1 MVRFT
6 DDINFKSYLRKGY
19 LYMPKSP
26 IQVATIILAGGQGT
40 RLHPLTVNHSKPA
53 VSYGGRYRLIDIPI
67 SNSINSDFRQIF
79 VIAQYL
85 SAELQHHISQTY
97 QFDHFN
103 PGSVDVLTPQEN
115 ATGERQWFTGT
126 ADAVRKNLSTI
137 LKSTADYFLILSGDQ
152 LYNINFQSMVQ
163 CAVDNDADL
172 TIASLPINNK
182 DAKRMGLLQIDK
194 TGKVVDFVEKP
205 QEESILESFKLPPSF
220 FEKWELKTS
229 KKPSY
234 LGSMGIYV
242 FKRETLISLLT
253 TDPRDDFGFHLISTA
268 VKKGKTH
275 AFLYNGYWEDIGT
288 VASYYEANLMLTQ
301 SKEGL
306 NTYDET
312 NPIYT
317 RATYLPGP
325 KIESTHISQSIIC
338 EGSLIE
344 AQEITHS
351 IIGLRSY
358 IKKGTIIR
366 DTVMM
371 GNHHYMP
378 PLHEGKPMKIEYGI
392 GENCLIERSII
403 DEHVRIGNNV
413 KLINEKKLDR
423 YEGNGIYIRDGIIIV
438 TAGTHLP
445 DGFIL

>member
-1 MVRFT
+1 
-6 DDINFKSYLRKGY
+6 
-19 LYMPKSP
+19 MPKSP
-26 IQVATIILAGGQGT
+26 VQVATIILAGGQGT
-40 RLHPLTVNHSKPA
+40 RLHPLTANHSKPA

-103 PGSVDVLTPQEN
+103 PGSVDVLTPKEN
-115 ATGERQWFTGT
+115 ELGERQWFTGT
-126 ADAVRKNLSTI
+126 ADAVRKNLDTI

-163 CAVDNDADL
+163 CAIENDADL
-172 TIASLPINNK
+172 TIAALPIVK
-182 DAKRMGLLQIDK
+182 KEAKRMGLLQIDK
-194 TGKVVDFVEKP
+194 SGKVVNFVEKP
-205 QEESILESFKLPPSF
+205 QEEDILKQFELPASF
-220 FEKWELKTS
+220 FEEQNLKAKTT
-229 KKPSY
+229 PCY

-242 FKRETLISLLT
+242 FKRETLISLLN
-253 TDPRDDFGFHLISTA
+253 TDPRDDFGFHLITTA
-268 VKKGKTH
+268 VQAGKTQ
-275 AFLYNGYWEDIGT
+275 AFLYHGYWEDIGT
-288 VASYYEANLMLTQ
+288 VASYYEANLILTQ

-306 NTYDET
+306 DTYDET

-325 KIESTHISQSIIC
+325 KIEATLISRSIIC
-338 EGSLIE
+338 EGSIIE

-351 IIGLRSY
+351 VIGLRSH
-358 IKKGTIIR
+358 IRKGTIIR

-378 PLHEGKPMKIEYGI
+378 PIHDTKQVKVDHGI
-392 GENCLIERSII
+392 GENCLIERAII

-413 KLINEKKLDR
+413 RLTNEKKLDH
-423 YEGNGIYIRDGIIIV
+423 YEGDGIFIRDGIIIV
-438 TAGTHLP
+438 TAGTHIP